1 VGDAKYNR
9 KIPKRNDSEMRTTK
23 AAILSQI
30 NQPLEIDELIIPEL
44 KRGQVLVKIS
54 HSGVC
59 HSQLNE
65 IRGLKGEDK
74 FLPHTLGHEGSG
86 IVIEVGSEVQKV
98 KAGDHVV
105 LTWIKGIG
113 LDIPATQYHRPNGG
127 VVNSGAI
134 STFMEY
140 SVISENRL
148 VPIPKEMPLKEAAL
162 LGCAIPTGAGIVI
175 NTARV
180 QPDNSVAVFGVG
192 GIGLSALLAAKMMGA
207 AVIIAVDIREQK
219 LIQAKE
225 IGATHV
231 INASNQDI
239 LDAVQTITG
248 GQGVD
253 FAIEAA
259 GQRETMETAF
269 KSVKDKGGLCILAG
283 NLPAGQ
289 QISIDPFDLIKG
301 KRIIGSWGGETDPDR
316 DIPNYVD
323 HFLSEKLDL
332 SFFTSDIYQLD
343 KINDSLSV
351 LATGQINRAL
361 IEYR

>member
-1 VGDAKYNR
+1 
-9 KIPKRNDSEMRTTK
+9 MRITK

-30 NQPLEIDELIIPEL
+30 NQPLEIDELIIPGL
-44 KRGQVLVKIS
+44 KRGQVLVKICY
-54 HSGVC
+54 SGIC

-65 IRGLKGEDK
+65 IRGLKGEDR

-86 IVIEVGSEVQKV
+86 IVIEVGPEVQKV
-98 KAGDHVV
+98 KAEDHVV
-105 LTWIKGIG
+105 LTWIKGKGI
-113 LDIPATQYHRPNGG
+113 DAPATQYQRQVGS

-140 SVISENRL
+140 AVISENRL
-148 VPIPKEMPLKEAAL
+148 VVIPGEMPLKEAAL
-162 LGCAIPTGAGIVI
+162 LGCAIPTGAGIVL

-180 QPDNSVAVFGVG
+180 QPNSSVAVFGVG
-192 GIGLSALLAAKMMGA
+192 GIGLSSILAAKMVEA

-219 LIQAKE
+219 LIQARE
-225 IGATHV
+225 IGATHT
-231 INASNQDI
+231 INASTQDV
-239 LDAVQTITG
+239 LETIKSITN

-259 GQRETMETAF
+259 GKRETMETAF

-301 KRIIGSWGGETDPDR
+301 KRIIGTWGGETDPDR
-316 DIPNYVD
+316 EIPDYVD
-323 HFLSEKLDL
+323 HFLSGRVSL
-332 SFFTSDIYQLD
+332 SFFTSDIYRLAE
-343 KINDSLSV
+343 INNSFND
-351 LATGQINRAL
+351 LASGKVNRAL
-361 IEYR
+361 IEFQ

>member
-1 VGDAKYNR
+1 
-9 KIPKRNDSEMRTTK
+9 MRTTK

-30 NQPLEIDELIIPEL
+30 NQPLEIDELIMPDV
-44 KRGQVLVKIS
+44 KRGQVLVKIAY
-54 HSGVC
+54 SGVC

-86 IVIEVGSEVQKV
+86 IVIDVGPEVQKV
-98 KAGDHVV
+98 QAGDHVV
-105 LTWIKGIG
+105 LTWIKGSG
-113 LDIPATQYHRPNGG
+113 FDVPATQYQRPNGA

-140 SVISENRL
+140 SIISENRL
-148 VPIPKEMPLKEAAL
+148 VPIPREMPLKEAAL
-162 LGCAIPTGAGIVI
+162 LGCAIPTGAGIVM

-180 QPDNSVAVFGVG
+180 QRGNSVAVFGVG
-192 GIGLSALLAAKMMGA
+192 GIGLSALLAAKIMGA

-225 IGATHV
+225 IGATHI
-231 INASNQDI
+231 INASCQDA
-239 LDAVQTITG
+239 LDAIQTITHG
-248 GQGVD
+248 RGVD

-289 QISIDPFDLIKG
+289 QISIDPFELIKG
-301 KRIIGSWGGETDPDR
+301 KRIIGTWGGETDPDR
-316 DIPNYVD
+316 DIPNYVG
-323 HFLSEKLDL
+323 HFLSDRLNL
-332 SFFTSDIYQLD
+332 SLLISDIYHLD
-343 KINDSLSV
+343 KINDSINY
-351 LATGQINRAL
+351 LATGRVNRAL
-361 IEYR
+361 IEFP